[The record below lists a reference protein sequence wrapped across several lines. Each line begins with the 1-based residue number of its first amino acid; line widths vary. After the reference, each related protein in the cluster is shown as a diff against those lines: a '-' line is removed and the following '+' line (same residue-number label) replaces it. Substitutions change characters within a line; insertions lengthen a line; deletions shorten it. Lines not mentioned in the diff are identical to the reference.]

1 MVTLLGR
8 QWRFTRTVIERN
20 LRLNIIALMVS
31 ASDIGIKEDVMRLSI
46 RVEEN
51 QVDRDGTITKEL

>member
-31 ASDIGIKEDVMRLSI
+31 ASDIGIKEDVMRLSGI
-46 RVEEN
+46 IE
-51 QVDRDGTITKEL
+51 KEVCTRRKINND